1 MGLYKVMMLHG
12 AHKDRKQ
19 ALAGAIDHA
28 LAPFGCFVLY
38 VREARS
44 GGADRPPLAMTS
56 RTPLRILL
64 TGQQL
69 QKARR
74 EQLAAYADNFRESI
88 AAARAGAE
96 EGAMHSLLD
105 GGFTG

>member
-1 MGLYKVMMLHG
+1 MAVPAAAVPAAAVSVAPVLP
-12 AHKDRKQ
+12 RK
-19 ALAGAIDHA
+19 
-28 LAPFGCFVLY
+28 
-38 VREARS
+38 
-44 GGADRPPLAMTS
+44 TK
-56 RTPLRILL
+56 
-64 TGQQL
+64 QQL